1 MISARRGDGHAVDE
15 DLYAIVGEAVDDRQ
29 RGDAPRLIDAN
40 AGRDGE
46 QRGDVAGGCALAS
59 DRLAREYRAGRG
71 HTHSL
76 AADAVYVGSTVWL
89 ADGMAGAGVS
99 AAGAGAVDCGGCVAL
114 SFGFFLIAGL
124 AGGGACLSSA
134 ADFGADFAACG
145 ASFIC
150 CSTMIGGN
158 LLASAGK
165 A

>member
-1 MISARRGDGHAVDE
+1 MSA
-15 DLYAIVGEAVDDRQ
+15 
-29 RGDAPRLIDAN
+29 
-40 AGRDGE
+40 
-46 QRGDVAGGCALAS
+46 
-59 DRLAREYRAGRG
+59 ARSGWRTGWPVPQSR
-71 HTHSL
+71 
-76 AADAVYVGSTVWL
+76 
-89 ADGMAGAGVS
+89 

-150 CSTMIGGN
+150 SSTMIGGN
-158 LLASAGK
+158 LLALAGK